1 MTFVKPLRITALLV
15 GAALSTLG
23 GVAWADCDPP
33 CGPDEVCR
41 YEAAGGTFYCRA
53 RPTRNPGGGT
63 GAGGGRRPQN
73 PEPAPGGGGG
83 GPGSRAPRTAPR

>member
-15 GAALSTLG
+15 GATLSTLG
-23 GVAWADCDPP
+23 GAAWADCDPP

-53 RPTRNPGGGT
+53 RPTRSPDRGGS
-63 GAGGGRRPQN
+63 
-73 PEPAPGGGGG
+73 GGGGSRRTPEPSPGPSG
-83 GPGSRAPRTAPR
+83 GSGERAPRVSPR

>member
-15 GAALSTLG
+15 GATLSALG
-23 GVAWADCDPP
+23 GTAWADCDPP

-63 GAGGGRRPQN
+63 GGAGGGRTPQN
-73 PEPAPGGGGG
+73 PDPTPGGG
-83 GPGSRAPRTAPR
+83 GPGTRAPRVAPR